1 MEPWIALRNALGVA
15 IPLAVGIAI
24 GMPLGGLAVAS
35 GALNVSYSDGH
46 DPYKERARRM
56 LASSALCAVAVMAGG
71 LVGHHNIAAVALITV
86 WAFGSGMAIVLGAT
100 GESLGVISLVVLIIY
115 SAQTLTPDRAVQAGA
130 LAFAGGLMQM
140 VLSLALWPVQAY
152 EPERRALANLYLTL
166 GRAASSPAQLM
177 KAPPPAQASTEAQA
191 ALAGRASEQSMASE
205 RFRSLLSQAERIRLS
220 LFTLGRL
227 LRRMRREKFGFAS
240 AEMLEHFLESAARV
254 VTAIGR
260 VACARRPAEG

>member
-46 DPYKERARRM
+46 DPYKGRARRM

-86 WAFGSGMAIVLGAT
+86 WAFGSGMAIALGAT
-100 GESLGVISLVVLIIY
+100 GESLAVISLVVLIIY
-115 SAQTLTPDRAVQAGA
+115 SAQTLTPERAVQAGA

-191 ALAGRASEQSMASE
+191 ALAGPRFGSEPRERTIPLAAEPGGTHTAELVHAGAIASAHAAREI
-205 RFRSLLSQAERIRLS
+205 RIRVRGNVGTFS
-220 LFTLGRL
+220 GIRGEGDDGD
-227 LRRMRREKFGFAS
+227 R
-240 AEMLEHFLESAARV
+240 
-254 VTAIGR
+254 R
-260 VACARRPAEG
+260 VACARCPAED